1 MQRLFPALVGL
12 VIALAV
18 LSSCVFVVRE
28 RDAVLVFALG
38 EVRKT
43 ITEPGLYFK
52 LPPPFQTVTRLDKR
66 LQTIETND
74 PERIQ
79 TAEKKNLLIDS
90 FVKWRIDDPR
100 LFYVTFGANDRAAV
114 ERLQAQIRDALNA
127 SVNIRT
133 VKEVVSTER
142 DTIMREI
149 LTNVQG
155 RAKPLGVTV
164 VDVRLRR
171 IEFAPEISESVYRRM
186 EAERKQEANR
196 LRASGAADGE
206 RIRAQADR
214 QRQEMLA
221 QAYAEAQAIMGEGE
235 AVAAGIY
242 ADAYGK
248 NPQFYEFYKS
258 LEAYRAAFT
267 GNGDTLVL
275 SPKSEFFKFWGS
287 ADGGA
292 SALSGEPARP

>member
-12 VIALAV
+12 VIALVV
-18 LSSCVFVVRE
+18 LSSCMFIVRE

-43 ITEPGLYFK
+43 LTEPGLYFK
-52 LPPPFQTVTRLDKR
+52 LPPPFETVTRLDKR

-100 LFYVTFGANDRAAV
+100 LFYVTFGVNDRAAV

-127 SVNIRT
+127 SVNVRT

-142 DTIMREI
+142 DRIMREI
-149 LTNVQG
+149 LNNVQL
-155 RAKPLGVTV
+155 RAKPLGVQV

-221 QAYAEAQAIMGEGE
+221 QAYAQAQAVMGEGE
-235 AVAAGIY
+235 GVAAGVY
-242 ADAYGK
+242 AGAYGK

-258 LEAYRAAFT
+258 LEAYRSAFR
-267 GNGDTLVL
+267 GERDTLVI
-275 SPKSEFFKFWGS
+275 SPNSDFFKFWGS
-287 ADGGA
+287 AEGLGVPGA
-292 SALSGEPARP
+292 KPQP